1 MTASPARMQIRVRG
15 AVQGV
20 GFRPFVYR
28 LAHALGVAGWV
39 SNDVRGVIIEAEHSC
54 MTIRGG
60 CKPGSV
66 TVTSALRGLFK
77 TNPTTRGELMALV
90 RGGK

>member
-1 MTASPARMQIRVRG
+1 
-15 AVQGV
+15 
-20 GFRPFVYR
+20 
-28 LAHALGVAGWV
+28 
-39 SNDVRGVIIEAEHSC
+39 
-54 MTIRGG
+54 
-60 CKPGSV
+60 V

>member
-1 MTASPARMQIRVRG
+1 VR
-15 AVQGV
+15 
-20 GFRPFVYR
+20 
-28 LAHALGVAGWV
+28 
-39 SNDVRGVIIEAEHSC
+39 
-54 MTIRGG
+54 
-60 CKPGSV
+60 KPGSV